1 MHFDQNLIFIIVAA
15 VIGISRLVARIAENA
30 REQSQRRNKQAQAR
44 GQQQQPPQAQQP
56 PPVFARPKTDEE
68 RVREFLEALGQP
80 AGTTP
85 PPKIQP
91 RTDIPPRPIAPIPPP
106 PLSRPFSPVLLK
118 PVAEKVRKI
127 FTPAPIAVP
136 IPAAPSQAAKPGDWL
151 REEEKVEAAA
161 ARFETA
167 TQAATE
173 YGPVSHEIVGKNW
186 REALRSRDAIRG
198 AVILR
203 EILGPPRALRE
214 LELA

>member
-1 MHFDQNLIFIIVAA
+1 MHFDQNVIIVIVAA

-44 GQQQQPPQAQQP
+44 GQQEQLPHPQQP

-68 RVREFLEALGQP
+68 RVREFLEALGAP

-91 RTDIPPRPIAPIPPP
+91 RTDIPPRPVAPIQPP
-106 PLSRPFSPVLLK
+106 PLSRPFSPVILR
-118 PVAEKVRKI
+118 PAFEKARKT
-127 FTPAPIAVP
+127 FTPPRPAPVP
-136 IPAAPSQAAKPGDWL
+136 EASSETAEPGAWL
-151 REEEKVEAAA
+151 REEEKIEEAA

-167 TQAATE
+167 TRTTADEGVHRGVEGAI
-173 YGPVSHEIVGKNW
+173 SW
-186 REALRSRDAIRG
+186 RNALRSRESVRTAI
-198 AVILR
+198 VLR

-214 LELA
+214 IEAI